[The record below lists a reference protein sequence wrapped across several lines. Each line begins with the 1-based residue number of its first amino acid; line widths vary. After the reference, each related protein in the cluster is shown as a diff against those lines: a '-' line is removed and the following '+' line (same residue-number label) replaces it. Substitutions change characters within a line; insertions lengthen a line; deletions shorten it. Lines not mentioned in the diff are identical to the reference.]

1 MTHTIL
7 LADDHK
13 IIREGL
19 RALIE
24 RHDGLEVIA
33 EAEDGRTA
41 LDLARKLRPH
51 LAIVDVGMPGLNG
64 IETTKRI
71 VAEVPGVKVIA
82 LSMHSDAK
90 LVGSMLNAGAR
101 GYLLKDCAFE
111 ELENAI
117 HTVLANRVYLS
128 DAITGVVLNDYL
140 RRVSA
145 GDQAGP
151 VVLTSKERE
160 VLQMLAEG
168 SSTKEIS
175 LRLHVSVKT
184 VETHRR
190 NIMDRLGLHSVAE
203 LTKYAVREG
212 LTSLEE

>member
-1 MTHTIL
+1 MSHTIL
-7 LADDHK
+7 LADDHN
-13 IIREGL
+13 IFREGL

-24 RHDGLEVIA
+24 QHDGLEVIA

-41 LDLARKLRPH
+41 LELTRKLRPH
-51 LAIVDVGMPGLNG
+51 LAIVDVSMPGLNG
-64 IETTKRI
+64 IETTRRM

-90 LVGSMLNAGAR
+90 LVGSMLSAGAR

-117 HTVLANRVYLS
+117 HAVLANRVYLS
-128 DAITGVVLNDYL
+128 QAITGVVVDEYL

-145 GDQAGP
+145 ADQSGS
-151 VVLTSKERE
+151 VVLTPKERE

-168 SSTKEIS
+168 RSTKEIS
-175 LRLHVSVKT
+175 RHLHVSVKT
-184 VETHRR
+184 VETHRKH
-190 NIMDRLGLHSVAE
+190 IMDRLGLHSVAE